1 MKNTALIILMALISL
16 PLFSQDIR
24 EVEKTISMGAQPAFV
39 INHPDAT
46 SKMAESAWEEHMK
59 KNGKAKKNR
68 KSNEFETL
76 EASINMISSKPLN
89 IYFVAEDGADMA
101 TSYIFFDNGSSFITS
116 SSDKKAANGI
126 YEFLTP
132 YVYAVEKLVI
142 EEELETEEDGL
153 KDLGKDLD
161 KLTKANEGFHKD
173 IEKYKEKIR
182 DAEIEIEKNLQEQ
195 EAKQGEIEGQE
206 SVIKE
211 VKKKLNAVGKN

>member
-1 MKNTALIILMALISL
+1 MKNTALVILIALISL

-39 INHPDAT
+39 INHPNAT
-46 SKMAESAWEEHMK
+46 AKMAEAAWEEHMK

-68 KSNEFETL
+68 KSKEYETL
-76 EASINMISSKPLN
+76 DANINMISSTSLN
-89 IYFVAEDGADMA
+89 VYYIAEDGVDMA
-101 TSYIFFDNGSSFITS
+101 TSYIFFDNGSNFITS
-116 SSDKKAANGI
+116 TSDADAASGI

-132 YVYAVEKLVI
+132 YVYGVEKLVI
-142 EEELETEEDGL
+142 EEELDKEEKGL
-153 KDLGKDLD
+153 KDLGKDLE
-161 KLTKANEGFHKD
+161 KLAKTNEGFHKD

-182 DAEIEIEKNLQEQ
+182 EAEIAIEKNLQEQ
-195 EAKQGEIEGQE
+195 DAKNGEITNQE